1 MRTWRASTNGQV
13 REATMSRNNAS
24 AARKPVPKETQRNQL
39 LAADPTVSAW
49 VSANAG
55 TGKTHVLSRRVLR
68 LLLAGRDPLG
78 RLTGTPPE
86 RILCLTFTKAAAA
99 EMSQRVFKDLG
110 DWAILDAAGLEARL
124 TDLLGRAPETD
135 ERQLARRLFAR
146 AIETPGGLKVQTI
159 HSFSEKLLQRFPLEA
174 GIAPNFEVLDEATAR
189 ALLRGAIDGTLRA
202 ATADPA
208 SPLGTALELTVTHAV
223 EDTFEQ
229 VLRNVLDLAA
239 RHDLDLAVQ
248 SNGALAA
255 IEQDLRAAFEV
266 RATITADAIYEEMGA
281 SFDANV
287 LPALVD
293 ALRGGSTNDL
303 KQAERLALAANAGSA
318 PRRAEYLQDF
328 FLTGKGEPRASL
340 MTAKVSKPRPD
351 LQAMMQRAQ
360 AEFVALFAEAQGL
373 TVVEASLA
381 IVRVAADVLG
391 RYEDEKAYR
400 AVLDYADLIAK
411 SARLLSRS
419 GQAQWVL
426 YKLDGGLDH
435 ILVDEAQD
443 TSRQQWDIIQHLAE
457 EFYSGD
463 GTRSGTGDAP
473 RTVFAVGDEKQSIY
487 RFQGAAPKLFDE
499 MGARFA
505 QHAKAADRTMHRLPL
520 NLSFRTVAPVL
531 RAVDDVFGGAQRP
544 AGVTRDPATQIKHL
558 VYREGEPGLVEL
570 WDTEVFE
577 ATESTDPWSTE
588 EEGATIAPAVRLA
601 SRIADTIRG
610 WLDAKE
616 ILPSAG
622 RPIVESDILVLV
634 RKRTPFAAPMIR
646 ALKSAGIAVAGADR
660 IRIAE
665 ELAVMDLLALAD
677 VLLLPE
683 DDLALAT
690 VLKSPVCGLTEDDLF
705 ALAAPRPGTLWQ
717 ALLKAGREGRHA
729 HVADELKRW
738 RSLCDY
744 SPPFEFFAGL
754 LDHSEP
760 NGSGPDRQS
769 RGSVRSRLLHRLGPE
784 AADALDELL
793 NLALRYDEQEAPSL
807 QGFLAWMRSGGAE
820 IKRDMDQ
827 GRPEVR
833 VMTVHGAKGL
843 EAPIVF
849 LADTCSARSGGLGSR
864 LLALD
869 ADSPGRQPLI
879 VWPIKGTSGL
889 APVQDSKTSEDEADR
904 HEYHRLLY
912 VAMTR
917 ARDRLYVCGFEG
929 KRGRE
934 AGCWYDL
941 IERGLEGVGL
951 EVTHDEQGQR
961 MRRMAL
967 AETAPTAPVQSET
980 GVGAGNVPLPA
991 WATTR
996 APSVSARAIPL
1007 RPSRLAPLSMEADED
1022 GDDNPE
1028 PVSPAMPP
1036 QPILR
1041 PAVLAAG
1048 NRFLRG
1054 EVTHALLEHL
1064 PGVAP
1069 ARRLSVAEQFL
1080 ARRAAELPANVRRH
1094 IATETLA
1101 VLNAPEF
1108 GALFGPKARAEV
1120 AIAAEI
1126 APPLGVGPPVRITG
1140 QIDRLVDLGPEILI
1154 VDYKTNRPPPHE
1166 PEHVADAYLL
1176 QLAAYRLALRGLWPG
1191 KHIRCALLWTDG
1203 PRIMEI
1209 PQPLLD
1215 KAENDLWTRGTAAT
1229 RPPDM
1234 AARPKVPG
1242 R

>member
-1 MRTWRASTNGQV
+1 
-13 REATMSRNNAS
+13 MSQNNAS
-24 AARKPVPKETQRNQL
+24 APRKPVPKETQRNQL

-68 LLLAGRDPLG
+68 LLLAGRDPQG
-78 RLTGTPPE
+78 RLAGTPPE

-110 DWAILDAAGLEARL
+110 DWAILGASELEKRL
-124 TDLLGRAPETD
+124 TDLLGRAPDQD
-135 ERQLARRLFAR
+135 ERLLARRLFAR

-174 GIAPNFEVLDEATAR
+174 GIAPNFTVLDEATAR
-189 ALLRGAIDGTLRA
+189 ELLRNAIDGTLRA
-202 ATADPA
+202 ATSEPA
-208 SPLGTALELTVTHAV
+208 SSLGRALDLTVTHAV
-223 EDTFEQ
+223 EDSFEQ
-229 VLRNVLDLAA
+229 ALKGVLDLAA
-239 RHDLDLAVQ
+239 KHGVDLGIDDGEVCDRELTMAV
-248 SNGALAA
+248 LDR
-255 IEQDLRAAFEV
+255 DLRGVFKV
-266 RATITADAIYEEMGA
+266 RSGISADDISNEMGA
-281 SFDANV
+281 TFAADV

-293 ALRGGSTNDL
+293 ALRGGSVNDL
-303 KQAERLALAANAGSA
+303 KQADRLALAVGAGTPS
-318 PRRAEYLQDF
+318 RRTDYLEDF
-328 FLTGKGEPRASL
+328 FLTAKGEPRASL
-340 MTAKVSKPRPD
+340 MTAKVSKARPD

-360 AEFVALFAEAQGL
+360 AAFVALFAEQQGL

-381 IVRVAADVLG
+381 IVRIAGDVLA
-391 RYEDEKAYR
+391 RYEAEKAHR
-400 AVLDYADLIAK
+400 AALDYADLIAK

-419 GQAQWVL
+419 DQAQWVL

-443 TSRQQWDIIQHLAE
+443 TSQQQWDIVRALAE
-457 EFYSGD
+457 EFHAGD
-463 GTRSGTGDAP
+463 SARDAERDGP

-487 RFQGAAPKLFDE
+487 RFQGAAPKLFAD
-499 MGARFA
+499 MGTLFA
-505 QHAKAADRTMHRLPL
+505 ERAAAAGRTLHRLPL

-531 RAVDDVFGGAQRP
+531 KAVDDVFGGAERP
-544 AGVTRDPATQIKHL
+544 AGVTRDPTTPINHL
-558 VYREGEPGLVEL
+558 VYRAGEPGLVEL
-570 WDTEVFE
+570 WDTEAFE
-577 ATESTDPWSTE
+577 ATEGTDPWSMD
-588 EEGATIAPAVRLA
+588 EEGATIAPSIRLA
-601 SRIADTIRG
+601 DRIAKTIRG

-622 RPIVESDILVLV
+622 RPIVESDILILV

-646 ALKSAGIAVAGADR
+646 ALKAERIAVAGADR

-690 VLKSPVCGLTEDDLF
+690 VLKSPICGLSEDDLF
-705 ALAAPRPGTLWQ
+705 ELAASRSGSLWQ
-717 ALLKAGREGRHA
+717 ALLKTEKAGRHTAVVE
-729 HVADELKRW
+729 ELKRW

-744 SPPFEFFAGL
+744 SPPYEFFASL
-754 LDHSEP
+754 LDHSP
-760 NGSGPDRQS
+760 PDAHQN
-769 RGSVRSRLLHRLGPE
+769 RGTVRARLLHRLGPE
-784 AADALDELL
+784 AADAIDEVL

-807 QGFLAWMRSGGAE
+807 QGFSSWMRSGGAE

-849 LADTCSARSGGLGSR
+849 LADTCSARSGGFGSR
-864 LLALD
+864 LVALAG
-869 ADSPGRQPLI
+869 AAKGGEAKGQARI

-889 APVQDSKTSEDEADR
+889 APVKDAKAIEDEEDR

-941 IERGLEGVGL
+941 IERGLAGSGL
-951 EVTHDEQGQR
+951 VERKDAQGRR
-961 MRRMAL
+961 MRRTAIEGAASVVPVP
-967 AETAPTAPVQSET
+967 AEAGRGQGDVVLPPWITTKAPKVSE
-980 GVGAGNVPLPA
+980 
-991 WATTR
+991 
-996 APSVSARAIPL
+996 RAIPL
-1007 RPSRLAPLSMEADED
+1007 RPSRLAPLSMEADDDDD
-1022 GDDNPE
+1022 GDAIAE
-1028 PVSPAMPP
+1028 PQPPATPP

-1041 PAVLAAG
+1041 PAVLASG

-1054 EVTHALLEHL
+1054 ELTHALLEHL
-1064 PGVAP
+1064 PGIAE
-1069 ARRLSVAEQFL
+1069 AQRRIVAEEFL
-1080 ARRAAELPANVRRH
+1080 NKRGADLALAVRRH
-1094 IATETLA
+1094 IVAETLA
-1101 VLNAPEF
+1101 VLDAPEF
-1108 GALFGPKARAEV
+1108 GTLFGPKARAEV

-1126 APPLGVGPPVRITG
+1126 APVKRAGKGDGPPVRITG
-1140 QIDRLVDLGPEILI
+1140 QIDRLVDLGHEILI

-1176 QLAAYRLALRGLWPG
+1176 QLAAYRLALQGLWPG
-1191 KHIRCALLWTDG
+1191 KRIRCALLWTDG

-1209 PQPLLD
+1209 PQYLLD
-1215 KAENDLWTRGTAAT
+1215 RSETALWDLGANPLKPVEKSSTSKV
-1229 RPPDM
+1229 
-1234 AARPKVPG
+1234 ARTKP
-1242 R
+1242 